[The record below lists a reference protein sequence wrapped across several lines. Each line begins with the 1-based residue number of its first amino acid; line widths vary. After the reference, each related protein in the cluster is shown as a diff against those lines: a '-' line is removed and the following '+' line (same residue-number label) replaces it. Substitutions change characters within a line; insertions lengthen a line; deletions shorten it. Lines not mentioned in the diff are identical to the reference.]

1 MVIYCDH
8 NAATQVDSRV
18 LELMQGIYLKG
29 FANPGSAHA
38 AGREARKI
46 LDESREKIAK
56 IIDCLA
62 EEIVFTSGGTESAN
76 LALYGLLQGQLSSKE
91 GRVILAMPGQHPSSR
106 ETLRKLA
113 IQSGCRLLDI
123 PLDADGQI
131 DSTRTSELPWNET
144 IMVSAIHGHNE
155 TGVIAKLETI
165 KLKCL
170 EYKILWHVDGVQ
182 SVGRLAISFHNLGAN
197 ALSFGAHK
205 FGGPRGVGGLIIKQ
219 GTQFTPLMSGGFQE
233 ASRRPGTE
241 NPVLAAGMAR
251 ALELWWKERQV
262 RYSHL
267 LALRNRFEEGLHKL
281 SETKGLRFN
290 ITGEDV
296 ERLPNTSNVTFDG
309 VDGEALLVAL
319 DLRGVCC
326 SMGSACAS
334 GSPEPAPVLLAMGY
348 AEKDARST
356 LRFSFG
362 MTNTPDEID
371 QLLTILGEVLSTMN
385 AMDRAK

>member
-1 MVIYCDH
+1 
-8 NAATQVDSRV
+8 
-18 LELMQGIYLKG
+18 
-29 FANPGSAHA
+29 
-38 AGREARKI
+38 
-46 LDESREKIAK
+46 
-56 IIDCLA
+56 
-62 EEIVFTSGGTESAN
+62 
-76 LALYGLLQGQLSSKE
+76 
-91 GRVILAMPGQHPSSR
+91 
-106 ETLRKLA
+106 
-113 IQSGCRLLDI
+113 
-123 PLDADGQI
+123 
-131 DSTRTSELPWNET
+131 
-144 IMVSAIHGHNE
+144 
-155 TGVIAKLETI
+155 VIAKLETI